1 VTVSS
6 RAAQA
11 LREMGFARSAAA
23 LEEESTLLEQP
34 RGVAELRDAV
44 LAGDWPAVPARTRPP
59 RGCPPAVVLVG
70 KPLVDRRGQ
79 TSG

>member
-1 VTVSS
+1 
-6 RAAQA
+6 
-11 LREMGFARSAAA
+11 MGFARSAAA